1 MAKTS
6 SDDADRKKRQERP
19 DLYDEDV
26 AGLEARLAYSQGLY
40 DAGKISRTVAAVGAI
55 IIAGAIV
62 RRRFT
67 EGTTW
72 PDSPEARA
80 FAEYMAGGGDDDE
93 EKKAIGEQAGDVLME
108 QTLKEYGF
116 PDVADFWRNQP
127 ELAGRIGKERGEAV
141 LYALQAAVGE

>member
-6 SDDADRKKRQERP
+6 CDDADRKKRQERP

-80 FAEYMAGGGDDDE
+80 FAEYMAGDDDE
-93 EKKAIGEQAGDVLME
+93 DRKAIGEQAGDILVE
-108 QTLKEYGF
+108 QTLREHGW

-127 ELAGRIGKERGEAV
+127 ELAGRTGKERGEAI